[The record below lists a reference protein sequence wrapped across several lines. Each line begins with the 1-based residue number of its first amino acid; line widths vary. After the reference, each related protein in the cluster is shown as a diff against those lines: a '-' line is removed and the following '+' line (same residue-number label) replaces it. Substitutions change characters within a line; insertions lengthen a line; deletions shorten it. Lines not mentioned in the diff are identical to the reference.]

1 MNILIALLPSIIWGV
16 MPILVNK
23 IGGKPIQQS
32 IGTAGGCFIFGT
44 IIYLLVRPEM
54 SQTLIIGCILSGL
67 AWSVGQLMQYKSYV
81 MLGTSKAFA
90 LSISFEMILNS
101 LVAVLIFH
109 EWVTPFQLIL
119 GFSSIAIVI
128 VGGIMTSYSDQKEKS
143 TDYKRGVLVVL
154 CAAIGFVLWNSAIK
168 YVNADGLPAVLP
180 QSVGMLAG
188 TLVLGFISERSVK
201 KFDKTTLRLLF
212 TGLFYSLAN
221 FSLIYS
227 NKLNGVAIAYTLAQL
242 CLVVETILGIT
253 VLHEQKSKAELRHSI
268 LGVAFITLGCIMVG
282 FTSM

>member
-1 MNILIALLPSIIWGV
+1 M
-16 MPILVNK
+16 
-23 IGGKPIQQS
+23 
-32 IGTAGGCFIFGT
+32 
-44 IIYLLVRPEM
+44 
-54 SQTLIIGCILSGL
+54 
-67 AWSVGQLMQYKSYV
+67 
-81 MLGTSKAFA
+81 
-90 LSISFEMILNS
+90 
-101 LVAVLIFH
+101 
-109 EWVTPFQLIL
+109 

-268 LGVAFITLGCIMVG
+268 LGVALITLGCIMVG